1 MPHRTA
7 RTSCIFFPE
16 KKRSPETLPGFAFC
30 SAKRAALLLAA
41 LLALSLALTAQPD
54 TSLLLAPEKLDYR
67 DILSRDIV
75 LQKPRA
81 LAATRSEEDLDQLP
95 FTVWTISAAD
105 ILRFGFVTLGDVL
118 RAAPGIRVSQPGNAV
133 EGETFLMRGL
143 AGNQHVKVLI
153 NDVPITPT
161 GAHGIPIGAQL
172 PIRQAERIE
181 VIYGP
186 NGVLYGNDAVA
197 GVVNIVLK
205 ETERPVFTQADLS
218 FGSTGFNNL
227 DLTFGGK
234 MGSGRNIFRFSLYGS
249 STVRERWDVYDEPSL
264 THNPSRYHLLGLNSD
279 DYIKNRNFLPAEPN
293 SLGPKLAPISHESR
307 LFGGNF
313 NWRGIHF
320 MYHRMARFDH
330 SALGLNP
337 FSISWGNSGNRLNE
351 RMETFALGLRNKKQT
366 FHNTLSLVRYRVE
379 GTSSASYLFN
389 RLFLME
395 YRLRY
400 DSTLSED
407 QLNLLKS
414 EIFDKYASRERYTV
428 ATAFDL
434 RFESRMHVAL
444 RTNLYMDV
452 GLQLNRSDGT
462 SATHYYEIPLEN
474 LRVGQYYSFFK
485 PFSVPS
491 LSAEDFTS
499 NLFGQLAWRGKRL
512 RLLAGGATF
521 ASGSHEYIAT
531 SLRLAGLYRFDS
543 TWSAYANYGTG
554 FRPSNGYENA
564 NRFAFYYTGTTY
576 NSFLRNGDRVNQLTS
591 VRTFESGLRFVRGDI
606 QVNGSFFYQ
615 NAYHLIRAGQLRP
628 REEASPYPFQYYGYE
643 AAPGHALTMWGIQGL
658 VSSRGQEVPISRGSR
673 RELVLRGRT
682 EFFFQYSEGKEWF
695 GEPFPAA
702 NEIRNSPRWMTQ
714 FRFWTGTNKFELMLA
729 SNLQQS
735 VLSKAVTYA
744 DFWQRDQTTLISRY
758 PRFRSWDMMLRL
770 YLSKHLV
777 AYCLVQNVF
786 NRQISGLDATGT
798 PEDLNLPIQQG
809 RTLRFG
815 ANYNLGQ

>member
-1 MPHRTA
+1 MPMPHRTA
-7 RTSCIFFPE
+7 RSSRIFFPE
-16 KKRSPETLPGFAFC
+16 KKRSPGAPSR
-30 SAKRAALLLAA
+30 SAQRAAALLLPA
-41 LLALSLALTAQPD
+41 LLACALALSAQPD
-54 TSLLLAPEKLDYR
+54 TSLLLAPEKLGYR

-133 EGETFLMRGL
+133 EGEIFLMRGL

-161 GAHGIPIGAQL
+161 GAHGLPIGAQL

-186 NGVLYGNDAVA
+186 NGVLYGNDACA

-218 FGSTGFNNL
+218 FGNTGFNNL
-227 DLTFGGK
+227 DLSFGGK

-249 STVRERWDVYDEPSL
+249 STVRERWDVYDEPTL
-264 THNPSRYHLLGLNSD
+264 THNPSRYHLLGLNAD
-279 DYIKNRNFLPAEPN
+279 IYLNNPNFLPAEPN
-293 SLGPKLAPISHESR
+293 NLNPKLAPISHESR

-313 NWRGIHF
+313 AWRGIHF
-320 MYHRMARFDH
+320 TYHRMARFDH

-337 FSISWGNSGNRLNE
+337 FSVSWGNSGNRLNE
-351 RMETFALGLRNKKQT
+351 RMETFALGLRNKKKT
-366 FHNTLSLVRYRVE
+366 FHNTLSFIRYRVE
-379 GTSSASYLFN
+379 GNSSASYLFN
-389 RLFLME
+389 RLFLAE
-395 YRLRY
+395 YRMRY
-400 DSTLSED
+400 DSTLPEA
-407 QLNLLKS
+407 QQNVLRS
-414 EIFDKYASRERYTV
+414 EIFRRYASRERYAV
-428 ATAFDL
+428 ANAFDL
-434 RFESRMHVAL
+434 RFESRLHTAL
-444 RTNLYMDV
+444 RTNLYLDA
-452 GLQLNRSDGT
+452 GLQLNLSNGA
-462 SATHYYEIPLEN
+462 SAIHYYEIPVEN
-474 LRVGQYYSFFK
+474 IRVGNYYFDTQ
-485 PFSVPS
+485 PFAVPS
-491 LSAEDFTS
+491 LAAEDFTS
-499 NLFGQLAWRGKRL
+499 NLYGQLAWRGKHL
-512 RLLAGGATF
+512 RLLAGASVF
-521 ASGSHEYIAT
+521 ASGAHEYVT
-531 SLRLAGLYRFDS
+531 VPMRFAGLYRFDS
-543 TWSAYANYGTG
+543 TWSVYANYGTG

-564 NRFAFYYTGTTY
+564 NRFGIYDTGQGYDAFQ
-576 NSFLRNGDRVNQLTS
+576 RNGDRVGRLTS
-591 VRTFESGLRFVRGDI
+591 VQTFEAGLRFAGSDLTAS
-606 QVNGSFFYQ
+606 GSFFHQ
-615 NAYHLIRAGQLRP
+615 NAYHLIRAGYLLR
-628 REEASPYPFQYYGYE
+628 REPVSSNQFWYYGYE
-643 AAPGHALTMWGIQGL
+643 AAPGRALTMWGVQGL
-658 VSSRGQEVPISRGSR
+658 LSSKGQEVPISRGKR

-702 NEIRNSPRWMTQ
+702 AEIRNSPRWMAQ
-714 FRFWTGTNKFELMLA
+714 FRTWTGTDKFELMLA

-744 DFWQRDQTTLISRY
+744 DFWQRDQTTLIRRY
-758 PRFRSWDMMLRL
+758 PRFRSWDVMLRL
-770 YLSKHLV
+770 YLSKHLL

>member
-1 MPHRTA
+1 MTYRACLRP
-7 RTSCIFFPE
+7 IQFFG
-16 KKRSPETLPGFAFC
+16 L
-30 SAKRAALLLAA
+30 ALLLVCPF
-41 LLALSLALTAQPD
+41 ALSAQTD
-54 TSLLLAPEKLDYR
+54 TTLLLKPEKLGYQH
-67 DILSRDIV
+67 ISSRDV
-75 LQKPRA
+75 ALQKPRA
-81 LAATRSEEDLDQLP
+81 LSATRSVEDLDQLP
-95 FTVWTISAAD
+95 FTVWTVTAED

-133 EGETFLMRGL
+133 EGETFLVRGL

-153 NDVPITPT
+153 NDVPIVPT
-161 GAHGIPIGAQL
+161 GAHGISIGAQL

-181 VIYGP
+181 VVYGP
-186 NGVLYGNDAVA
+186 NSVLYGNDACA
-197 GVVNIVLK
+197 AVVNIILK

-227 DLTFGGK
+227 DLMFGGK
-234 MGSGRNIFRFSLYGS
+234 MGSGRNIFRFNLYGT
-249 STVRERWDVYDEPSL
+249 STVREKWDVYDDNFR
-264 THNPSRYHLLGLNSD
+264 THNPTQYHLLGLNSN
-279 DYIKNRNFLPAEPN
+279 DYINNRNFLPAEPS

-351 RMETFALGLRNKKQT
+351 RMETFALGFRNKKQT
-366 FHNTLSLVRYRVE
+366 FHNTLSLIRYRVE

-395 YRLRY
+395 YKIRY
-400 DSTLSED
+400 DSTLSENQRD
-407 QLNLLKS
+407 LLKS

-428 ATAFDL
+428 ANAFDL
-434 RFESRMHVAL
+434 RFESRMHVPL
-444 RTNLYMDV
+444 RTNLYLDV
-452 GLQLNRSDGT
+452 GLQLNRSDGAA
-462 SATHYYEIPLEN
+462 ATHYYEVPLEN
-474 LRVGQYYSFFK
+474 LRVGEYLPFNK

-491 LSAEDFTS
+491 IAAEDFTS

-512 RLLAGGATF
+512 RLLAGGSTF
-521 ASGSHEYIAT
+521 ASGSHEYVTTA
-531 SLRLAGLYRFDS
+531 LRLAGLYRFDS
-543 TWSAYANYGTG
+543 TWSVYANYGTG

-564 NRFAFYYTGTTY
+564 NRFAFYYSGTDY
-576 NSFLRNGDRVNQLTS
+576 DSYLRIGDQANKLTS
-591 VRTFESGLRFVRGDI
+591 VRTFESGLRFVRGDL
-606 QVNGSFFYQ
+606 QFNGSFFYQ
-615 NAYHLIRAGQLRP
+615 NVYHLIRAGQVNFTTT
-628 REEASPYPFQYYGYE
+628 SSGVYPLWEYGYE
-643 AAPGHALTMWGIQGL
+643 AAPGRALTMWGVQGML
-658 VSSRGQEVPISRGSR
+658 VSKGQEVPISRGNR
-673 RELVLRGRT
+673 REITLRGRT

-714 FRFWTGTNKFELMLA
+714 FRMWTGNDKFEIMLA

-735 VLSKAVTYA
+735 VLSKVATYGE
-744 DFWQRDQTTLISRY
+744 FWQRDPTTLIQRY

-777 AYCLVQNVF
+777 AYCLAQNVF

-798 PEDLNLPIQQG
+798 PEDLNFPIQQG

-815 ANYNLGQ
+815 VNYNLGE